1 MKQIGRSMVAAVA
14 VCVLVVGLLGCK
26 KEGPAERAG
35 KELDKAGDSIKDA
48 VNDLK
53 K

>member
-1 MKQIGRSMVAAVA
+1 MKKFGRSMVAVAA
-14 VCVLVVGLLGCK
+14 VCVLVVGLTGCK
-26 KEGPAERAG
+26 KEGPGERAG
-35 KELDKAGDSIKDA
+35 KELDKAGDRIKDA